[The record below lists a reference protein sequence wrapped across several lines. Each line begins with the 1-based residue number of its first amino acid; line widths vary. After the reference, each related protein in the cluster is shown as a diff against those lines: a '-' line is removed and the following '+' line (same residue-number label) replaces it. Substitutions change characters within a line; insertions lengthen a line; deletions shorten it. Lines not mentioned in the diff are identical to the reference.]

1 MSFPIASGVI
11 EARGGNVSGQ
21 RGATAGIRQ
30 NSLYSL
36 GGTGG
41 AFALTLVA
49 TPILLHRLG
58 SVNFG
63 LWSIALAAFGLM
75 NALEFG
81 LGTAVA
87 KYVAE
92 HTGAGDPSALSATV
106 TTAVSAY
113 LAVGIVLTVP
123 LFLLAP
129 RASALF
135 DVPRAADAHIDVVL
149 RLVTLGLIPMLLL
162 SCGQAFAVGLQDFR
176 LPVLASLAQTAM
188 TMAVAIA
195 IVVAGGSVRTV
206 VAGTLCVLWVVG
218 AATLVVGLRMM
229 RSAGATVSFA
239 SAHARRLLSYVAFT
253 GVTGAGTLLFGS
265 VDRVVVGAAVGLRA
279 VAYYS
284 ITIGVANKLLYLADV
299 ACRPLLPASS
309 AELGRG
315 RPDLVLAQLRRATGF
330 TALAVGA
337 LGITLFL
344 AAEPLFR
351 WWLGGRFAAHAVEP
365 FRILIVVYAVV
376 AIAAPA
382 YHVIN
387 GIGLAWVVA
396 GTALAGGAVT
406 VALIALLGPPFGLNG
421 AAVANAAYCV
431 NLLLPGVAYVALT
444 RGRAATTA
452 SQPTP

>member
-1 MSFPIASGVI
+1 MSGGRRTS
-11 EARGGNVSGQ
+11 ARIG
-21 RGATAGIRQ
+21 Q

-36 GGTGG
+36 GGTAG

-63 LWSIALAAFGLM
+63 LWSIALAAFGLL

-92 HTGAGDPSALSATV
+92 HTGAGDPSGLSAIV

-113 LAVGIVLTVP
+113 VAVGVVLTVP
-123 LFLLAP
+123 LFVLAP
-129 RASALF
+129 RASGLF
-135 DVPRAADAHIDVVL
+135 DVPRTTDAHVDVVL

-162 SCGQAFAVGLQDFR
+162 SCGQALAVGLQDFR
-176 LPVLASLAQTAM
+176 VPVLANLAQSALTM
-188 TMAVAIA
+188 TIAIA
-195 IVVAGGSVRTV
+195 IVLAGGSVRAV
-206 VAGTLCVLWVVG
+206 VAGALGVLWVVG
-218 AATLVVGLRMM
+218 TATLAVGLRMV
-229 RSAGATVSFA
+229 RGAGATVSFA
-239 SAHARRLLSYVAFT
+239 SAHARQLLSYVAFT
-253 GVTGAGTLLFGS
+253 GITGVGALLFGS

-315 RPDLVLAQLRRATGF
+315 RPDLVLVQLRRATGV
-330 TALAVGA
+330 TTLAVGT
-337 LGITLFL
+337 LGITLFV
-344 AAEPLFR
+344 AAQPLLR

-365 FRILIVVYAVV
+365 LRILIVIYAAV
-376 AIAAPA
+376 ALAAPA

-396 GTALAGGAVT
+396 ATGLAGGAFTVT
-406 VALIALLGPPFGLNG
+406 LIALLGPPFGLNG
-421 AAVANAAYCV
+421 AAIANAAYCV
-431 NLLLPGVAYVALT
+431 NLLLPAAAYIALT
-444 RGRAATTA
+444 RGRAAQTA
-452 SQPTP
+452 SESPT

>member
-1 MSFPIASGVI
+1 L
-11 EARGGNVSGQ
+11 
-21 RGATAGIRQ
+21 TGIRR
-30 NSLYSL
+30 NSLYSV
-36 GGTGG
+36 GGTVG

-92 HTGAGDPSALSATV
+92 HTGAGDPSALSGTV
-106 TTAVSAY
+106 TIAVSAY

-123 LFLLAP
+123 LFVLAP
-129 RASALF
+129 RASGLF
-135 DVPRAADAHIDVVL
+135 DVPPASDAHIDLVL

-162 SCGQAFAVGLQDFR
+162 SCGQALAVGLQDFR
-176 LPVLASLAQTAM
+176 LPVLASLAQTAL

-195 IVVAGGSVRTV
+195 IVLVGGSVRAV
-206 VAGTLCVLWVVG
+206 VAGALCVLWVVG
-218 AATLVVGLRMM
+218 SATLAVGLRMV
-229 RSAGATVSFA
+229 RRAGATVSFA
-239 SAHARRLLSYVAFT
+239 LAHARRLLGYVAFT
-253 GVTGAGTLLFGS
+253 GITGAGTLLFGS
-265 VDRVVVGAAVGLRA
+265 VDRIVVGAVISLHA

-284 ITIGVANKLLYLADV
+284 ITIGIANKLLYLADV

-309 AELGRG
+309 AQIGQGRS
-315 RPDLVLAQLRRATGF
+315 DLALAQLRRATGL
-330 TALAVGA
+330 TTLAVGT
-337 LGITLFL
+337 LGITLFV
-344 AAEPLFR
+344 AADPLLR
-351 WWLGGRFAAHAVEP
+351 WWLGGSFAHHAVEP
-365 FRILIVVYAVV
+365 FRILIVIYAVV

-396 GTALAGGAVT
+396 GTALAGGALT
-406 VALIALLGPPFGLNG
+406 IALIALLGPPFGLNG
-421 AAVANAAYCV
+421 AASANAAYCV
-431 NLLLPGVAYVALT
+431 NLLLPAVAYLALA
-444 RGRAATTA
+444 RRRDASAASEPTT
-452 SQPTP
+452 